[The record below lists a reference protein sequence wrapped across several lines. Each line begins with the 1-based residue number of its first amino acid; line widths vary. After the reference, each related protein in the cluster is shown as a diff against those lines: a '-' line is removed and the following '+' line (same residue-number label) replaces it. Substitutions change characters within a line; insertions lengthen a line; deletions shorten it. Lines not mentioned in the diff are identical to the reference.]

1 MDVRINSS
9 WKTALASE
17 FMEPYFKRLR
27 ASVHEAYKTG
37 TVYPP
42 PSQIFAALDTTPLST
57 VKVVIL
63 GQDPYHGPKQ
73 ANGLA
78 FSVNATV
85 AIPPSLQNIFKEIRR
100 DIGKLTLSD
109 GDLTPWAKQGVLLL
123 NSTLTVPQGQA
134 GGHQSFGWE
143 QFTDSIIS
151 LLSDDHEHI
160 VFLFWGAFAIAKR
173 RLIDET
179 KHLVLTAP
187 HPSPLSAYRGFI
199 GCGHFSQTNNFLHSH
214 GLTPI
219 IW

>member
-1 MDVRINSS
+1 MNIRLEDS

-17 FMEPYFKRLR
+17 FEEPYFKRLR
-27 ASVHEAYKTG
+27 TSVHEAYETG
-37 TVYPP
+37 VAYPP
-42 PSQIFAALDTTPLST
+42 PSQIFAALDTTPLPT

-78 FSVNATV
+78 FSVNAAV

-100 DIGKLTLSD
+100 DVGNLALTD

-123 NSTLTVPQGQA
+123 NSTLTVPHGQA
-134 GGHQSFGWE
+134 GGHQPFGWE

-151 LLSDDHEHI
+151 VISETREHV
-160 VFLFWGAFAIAKR
+160 VFLLWGAFAIAKR
-173 RLIDET
+173 RLVDET

-187 HPSPLSAYRGFI
+187 HPSPLSAHRGFI
-199 GCGHFSQTNNFLHSH
+199 GCSHFSQANHY
-214 GLTPI
+214 LTKHDEEPI